1 MSNTSYVILS
11 FTFILFG
18 LTVVASSINLLV
30 LKFLTMNTEDER
42 REEFSKKAKQNQN
55 LRFSSTDLL
64 NVVNGSVICT
74 YEPSDLEELKREN
87 SIKLNCFGDKK
98 FLSFSF
104 RRQFPFLQWQA
115 NSELNEQNSM
125 YHLSKK
131 KYKNEHYDK
140 FLIDR
145 SDSIIND
152 SNERKQVFCKFC
164 TNNLKSKKPH
174 YTIRRGPGKI
184 SHLLIPNSFGQTNS
198 KCKIKESPKI
208 YLTQFNDVS
217 NEQLKKSATK
227 DLTPTLNYDINLYID
242 DENDHEDYLTVTNAT
257 FLTNLTKSANNS
269 ENRLKTLGQKQSTPI
284 EPGSDINFN
293 ILDVNYLSTAIIK
306 KTSNND
312 LSSHNMTDYETSY
325 EKSRL
330 DDESSLNDA
339 DDMLSSSKK
348 FFV

>member
-1 MSNTSYVILS
+1 MS

-74 YEPSDLEELKREN
+74 YEPSDLEELRREN

-98 FLSFSF
+98 FFSFSLKH
-104 RRQFPFLQWQA
+104 QFPFFQWKTD
-115 NSELNEQNSM
+115 SELNNQNSI
-125 YHLSKK
+125 YHLGKK
-131 KYKNEHYDK
+131 IYKNEQYDK
-140 FLIDR
+140 FLMDR

-152 SNERKQVFCKFC
+152 SNESKQVFCKFC
-164 TNNLKSKKPH
+164 SSNLKSKKPH

-184 SHLLIPNSFGQTNS
+184 SHLLIPNNFGETNS
-198 KCKIKESPKI
+198 KFKVKESPKI
-208 YLTQFNDVS
+208 YLTQYSDVL
-217 NEQLKKSATK
+217 NEQLKVDSK
-227 DLTPTLNYDINLYID
+227 DPKPGLNYEINLYID
-242 DENDHEDYLTVTNAT
+242 DENDPEDYLTVTNAT
-257 FLTNLTKSANNS
+257 LLTNLTKSANNS
-269 ENRLKTLGQKQSTPI
+269 ENRLKTMGQKQSTPI
-284 EPGSDINFN
+284 EPGSDATFNF
-293 ILDVNYLSTAIIK
+293 LDANYLSTALIK

-312 LSSHNMTDYETSY
+312 LSIQNITDYETSY